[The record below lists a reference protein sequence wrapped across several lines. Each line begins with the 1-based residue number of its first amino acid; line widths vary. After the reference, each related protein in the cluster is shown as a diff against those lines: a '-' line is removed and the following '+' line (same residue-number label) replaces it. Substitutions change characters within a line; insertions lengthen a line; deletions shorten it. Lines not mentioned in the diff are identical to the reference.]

1 MVNETNVFESTD
13 QTGTVNLWPLY
24 WNIHG
29 AAEKKELQAI
39 LQGEAKEEYVPRI
52 EEYLSAFITV
62 QGEREI
68 ERKRGPV

>member
-39 LQGEAKEEYVPRI
+39 LQGEAKKSMY
-52 EEYLSAFITV
+52 
-62 QGEREI
+62 
-68 ERKRGPV
+68 PV